1 MPVNIFYTQQLLFT
15 NLTQLTR
22 MKAIFIKARKGRPGG
37 IYAVKGTKQELD
49 AYVELQ
55 GENLRVA
62 KDIAGI
68 ANGTPL
74 LFDSTLVL
82 GTEAEYDV
90 ERVELRDGSERYLV
104 QNPNETRA
112 LALMQAHAGEAG
124 QQVFATRLFDAL
136 GFGAAPLRSSVK
148 AVVDVADE
156 DPEPEQTPVTTGKRA
171 KSGDPALGKA

>member
-15 NLTQLTR
+15 NLNQLTR
-22 MKAIFIKARKGRPGG
+22 MKAIFIKARKGRTGG

-156 DPEPEQTPVTTGKRA
+156 DPEPEQPPVATGRRA